1 MNFLPICLN
10 IENARI
16 VVVGGGKAAEQK
28 LKTLLLYT
36 RNIVVC
42 APEIRRSIH
51 ALPVTLIEKL
61 YEEGVLEGA
70 RMVYACT
77 DDRNI
82 NRKIAADA
90 KRRHVLACVADDP
103 EFCDFI
109 SAAIY
114 KKDFMSVAVSSNAQ
128 DVKRSVAWRNRIAEE
143 FKSEPQSE
151 NKRKK

>member
-36 RNIVVC
+36 RNIIVC
-42 APEIRRSIH
+42 APEVRRSIH
-51 ALPVTLIEKL
+51 ALPVTLVEKP
-61 YEEGVLEGA
+61 YEEGILAGA

-77 DDRNI
+77 DNRDI

-90 KRRHVLACVADDP
+90 KRRHILACVADDP

-109 SAAIY
+109 SAAVY
-114 KKDFMSVAVSSNAQ
+114 KKDSMSVAVSSNAQ
-128 DVKRSVAWRNRIAEE
+128 DVKRSVEWRNRIAEK
-143 FKSEPQSE
+143 FKSE
-151 NKRKK
+151 K

>member
-36 RNIVVC
+36 HNIVVC
-42 APEIRRSIH
+42 APEIRQSIQ
-51 ALPVTLIEKL
+51 ALPVTLIEKR

-77 DDRNI
+77 DDRDI

-90 KRRHVLACVADDP
+90 NQRHILVCVADDP

-109 SAAIY
+109 SPAIY
-114 KKDFMSVAVSSNAQ
+114 KKDSISVAVSSNAQ
-128 DVKRSVAWRNRIAEE
+128 DVKRSVAWRNRIAEQ
-143 FKSEPQSE
+143 FKSEPTSE
-151 NKRKK
+151 K